1 MLNSGLVDSPE
12 LQTLFEEMID
22 DMKGFYKSPRQA
34 IEFIN
39 DPKTVDIWHSFAFWA
54 WENGRTVEDGLTGI
68 GPDMQRLLKKK
79 YLPSM
84 LTQFRY
90 GQMIP
95 SIEWQGKQV
104 NTELS
109 VVLQKIIYNQVMIW
123 SGADFGTDKGQ
134 CHFLSGVVHDE
145 AAVLSTMEIT
155 TGAYPG
161 KEQGFRML
169 LDAEIFDSGLGRATS
184 QGFVISHFFW
194 KNAHVLSQS
203 GLNIEVSQWHS
214 AAMM

>member
-1 MLNSGLVDSPE
+1 MTLIQYYCNTQISKILLHPIKIMSNSGLVDSPE
-12 LQTLFEEMID
+12 LQTLFEEMIE
-22 DMKGFYKSPRQA
+22 DMKNFYKSPRQA

-95 SIEWQGKQV
+95 SIEWRGKQV
-104 NTELS
+104 NPG
-109 VVLQKIIYNQVMIW
+109 V
-123 SGADFGTDKGQ
+123 SG
-134 CHFLSGVVHDE
+134 
-145 AAVLSTMEIT
+145 
-155 TGAYPG
+155 
-161 KEQGFRML
+161 
-169 LDAEIFDSGLGRATS
+169 
-184 QGFVISHFFW
+184 
-194 KNAHVLSQS
+194 
-203 GLNIEVSQWHS
+203 
-214 AAMM
+214 